1 MRIKEEMI
9 QDMDLRIPKILV
21 HGNRGIIHNVKSIEQ
36 ISDDMIAVNCGKQAV
51 SVQGSGLSISY
62 LEGEQLMFVGLIE
75 AVEFHRKKGQDG

>member
-9 QDMDLRIPKILV
+9 QDIDLRIPKILV

-62 LEGEQLMFVGLIE
+62 LEGEQLMFEGIFE
-75 AVEFHRKKGQDG
+75 AVEFYGKKGQDG